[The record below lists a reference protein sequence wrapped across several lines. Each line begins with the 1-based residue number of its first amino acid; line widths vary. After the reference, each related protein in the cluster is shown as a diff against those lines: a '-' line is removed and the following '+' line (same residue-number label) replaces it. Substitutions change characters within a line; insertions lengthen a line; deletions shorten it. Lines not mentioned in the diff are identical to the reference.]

1 MEFVT
6 RRPIV
11 LEVYR
16 PVSLRFFDFI
26 FDLKFLNQF
35 GGKRVSK
42 VSFICELF
50 CLRILSGTR
59 RLSIRICK
67 KGEGEKIILIF
78 HLSIRKK
85 KTHCVDRSPATN
97 DETILREIWN
107 DPIHLTLSLSLW
119 KSHGIPFHEGLTVH
133 YRRTGHERETS
144 YWVQRERGRKRE
156 WIRVSTRN
164 RFPRMDHGGV
174 PSVLEGTGAPLPAEN
189 TSFLLFIF
197 TNTSPGKGDGSLD
210 GSVMCALYFHSLE

>member
-16 PVSLRFFDFI
+16 SVSLRFFDFI
-26 FDLKFLNQF
+26 FDLKFSNRF

-50 CLRILSGTR
+50 CLRINQEQEDKNLQKKR
-59 RLSIRICK
+59 RRKDHLNFSFIHSK
-67 KGEGEKIILIF
+67 KGNAL
-78 HLSIRKK
+78 R
-85 KTHCVDRSPATN
+85 RSKPSHKRRNNSPRNLKRST
-97 DETILREIWN
+97 W
-107 DPIHLTLSLSLW
+107 LSLSL
-119 KSHGIPFHEGLTVH
+119 KIPWNPISRRVNSSLP
-133 YRRTGHERETS
+133 RTGHERETS

>member
-26 FDLKFLNQF
+26 FDLKFLNRF
-35 GGKRVSK
+35 RSKRVSK
-42 VSFICELF
+42 VSFICELS

-107 DPIHLTLSLSLW
+107 DPIHLTLSLSL
-119 KSHGIPFHEGLTVH
+119 KIPWNPISRRVNSSLP
-133 YRRTGHERETS
+133 RTGHERETS

>member
-16 PVSLRFFDFI
+16 SVSLRFFDFI
-26 FDLKFLNQF
+26 FDLKFLNRF
-35 GGKRVSK
+35 RSKRVSK
-42 VSFICELF
+42 ISFICELS

-67 KGEGEKIILIF
+67 KREGEKIILILIYPF
-78 HLSIRKK
+78 KKRKLR
-85 KTHCVDRSPATN
+85 RSKPSHKRRNNSPRNLKRST
-97 DETILREIWN
+97 W
-107 DPIHLTLSLSLW
+107 LSLSL
-119 KSHGIPFHEGLTVH
+119 KIPWNPISRRVNSSLP
-133 YRRTGHERETS
+133 RTGHERETP

-197 TNTSPGKGDGSLD
+197 TNTSPGKRDGSLD